1 MIQFKNVKK
10 IKGENYKPFNE
21 MKELKQVLYDEN
33 DAVIPID
40 SRAPKQIGYQPR
52 NTKKWIEKIEKK
64 I

>member
-1 MIQFKNVKK
+1 
-10 IKGENYKPFNE
+10 

-52 NTKKWIEKIEKK
+52 NTKK
-64 I
+64 